1 MQFGTI
7 NTVPDGCLVRYT
19 NRVNKPSAH
28 YRPLNCLENSER
40 VYFQALFCSCSALGK
55 PAAFRNRVTL
65 LEQPVIWRSGA
76 SSSKHSNFRTFN
88 SKLRL
93 LVQSFQFRT
102 SPAPATPVSHC
113 SPNRSWRFQL
123 FEHLKRCYT
132 GVSFLIEQKV
142 FGVLN
147 LLNSCSW

>member
-7 NTVPDGCLVRYT
+7 NTVPDGCSVRYT

-65 LEQPVIWRSGA
+65 LEQPVIWCSGA
-76 SSSKHSNFRTFN
+76 SSSKHSTLELSIQNFGFLFRVSNSELRQRLPLQSLVAHRTDLGDSN
-88 SKLRL
+88 YSNILSAVIL
-93 LVQSFQFRT
+93 AS
-102 SPAPATPVSHC
+102 
-113 SPNRSWRFQL
+113 L
-123 FEHLKRCYT
+123 F
-132 GVSFLIEQKV
+132 
-142 FGVLN
+142 
-147 LLNSCSW
+147 